1 MEKEEKK
8 DNKKKKTFSN
18 AKILAGSLAAISA
31 SLITARLTSYV
42 GSVLIVGISSV
53 LLTVL
58 AKVYEHLIRKSKKIA
73 AKATYHLPYDKIL
86 PDAVSDHISSHLIHA
101 MHDDD
106 TTDIDINVE
115 TVKEKS
121 VDEHHE
127 PIDEEDNAD
136 DTAIIAKDEDDSQG
150 GKIKRALLPNTP
162 LTKAVALFCAMAV
175 LTTGISW
182 GVTTIFDRPDVTNVT
197 VKEQKVQQLSPAEK
211 DAIKKAA
218 AEEVANQIEN
228 AQHDADTA
236 NSTNSSLSRKIVS
249 LESTVSSLQSQIT
262 SLKTASSTAS
272 SSPPSDTATKDTSIE
287 EINSKISA
295 INNQITDLKNQIN
308 TLKTT
313 VDENNDSS
321 SSSTSG
327 ATK

>member
-1 MEKEEKK
+1 METERKK

-31 SLITARLTSYV
+31 SLITAKLTSYV

-127 PIDEEDNAD
+127 PIDEEDDAD
-136 DTAIIAKDEDDSQG
+136 DTAVIAKDEDDSKG

-182 GVTTIFDRPDVTNVT
+182 GVTTIFDRPVTNVT

-228 AQHDADTA
+228 AQHDADIA
-236 NSTNSSLSRKIVS
+236 NSTNSALSRKIAS
-249 LESTVSSLQSQIT
+249 LEGTVSSLQSQIT
-262 SLKTASSTAS
+262 SLKTASGTAS
-272 SSPPSDTATKDTSIE
+272 SPPPSDTESEDTSIE

-295 INNQITDLKNQIN
+295 INNQITDLKNQI
-308 TLKTT
+308 TMLKTT

-327 ATK
+327 TTK

>member
-1 MEKEEKK
+1 MEQERKK
-8 DNKKKKTFSN
+8 DNKRKKAFSN
-18 AKILAGSLAAISA
+18 ARMLAGSLAAISA
-31 SLITARLTSYV
+31 SLITAKLTSYV

-73 AKATYHLPYDKIL
+73 AKATYHLPYGKIL
-86 PDAVSDHISSHLIHA
+86 PDAVSDNISSRLIHA

-106 TTDIDINVE
+106 TTDIDINIE
-115 TVKEKS
+115 TVKDKS
-121 VDEHHE
+121 VDDHHE
-127 PIDEEDNAD
+127 PIDGEDDAD
-136 DTAIIAKDEDDSQG
+136 DTAIIAKDEHEDDSKS
-150 GKIKRALLPNTP
+150 GKIKRALLPTTP

-182 GVTTIFDRPDVTNVT
+182 GVTTIFDKPDVTNVT
-197 VKEQKVQQLSPAEK
+197 VKEQKVQQLSSAEK

-218 AEEVANQIEN
+218 AEEVANQIEE
-228 AQHDADTA
+228 AQNDADTA
-236 NSTNSSLSRKIVS
+236 NSTNSSLSKKISS

-262 SLKTASSTAS
+262 SLKTASS
-272 SSPPSDTATKDTSIE
+272 PPSSDTASEDKSIE
-287 EINSKISA
+287 EINSKIST

-313 VDENNDSS
+313 INENNNSS

-327 ATK
+327 TTE

>member
-1 MEKEEKK
+1 MEKERKK
-8 DNKKKKTFSN
+8 DNTRKKTFSN
-18 AKILAGSLAAISA
+18 ARILAGSLAAISA

-73 AKATYHLPYDKIL
+73 AKATYHLPYDRIL
-86 PDAVSDHISSHLIHA
+86 PDAVSDNISSRLIHA

-106 TTDIDINVE
+106 TTDIDINIE

-121 VDEHHE
+121 VDDHHE
-127 PIDEEDNAD
+127 PIDEEDDA
-136 DTAIIAKDEDDSQG
+136 DTAIIAKDEDDSKS

-182 GVTTIFDRPDVTNVT
+182 GVTTIFDKPDVTNVT
-197 VKEQKVQQLSPAEK
+197 VKEQKVQQLSSAEK

-218 AEEVANQIEN
+218 AEEVANQIEE
-228 AQHDADTA
+228 AQNDADTA
-236 NSTNSSLSRKIVS
+236 NSTNSSLSKRISS

-272 SSPPSDTATKDTSIE
+272 GSPSSDTASEDKSME
-287 EINSKISA
+287 EINSKIST

-313 VDENNDSS
+313 VDKNNNSS

-327 ATK
+327 TTE